1 MNKKDIS
8 IATITWARNEQEE
21 ALLRRALE
29 QLAKMEI
36 PVFISDG
43 GSGAAFLDFL
53 KRFSN
58 FFLSDPGTRGVW
70 PQAKNSLSEAYITG
84 SKFIFYTEPDK
95 LDFFATSLPLMLNN
109 MSVDEQTGVV
119 IASRSTK
126 GFATFPPFQQMTET
140 TINNCC
146 AEITGKTFDY
156 TYGPFLLNRELVPY
170 LGELPQHIGWGWRPF
185 AFCLAHRLGYK
196 VENFADDF
204 YCPPDQQQDNSKERI
219 YRMSQLSQNMEG
231 IVLSGSVNLEN
242 KNALNK

>member
-43 GSGAAFLDFL
+43 GSGAAFLGFL

-58 FFLSDPGTRGVW
+58 FFLLDPGSKGVW

-95 LDFFATSLPLMLNN
+95 LHFFATSLPLMLNN

-126 GFATFPPFQQMTET
+126 GFATFPPFQQMKET
-140 TINNCC
+140 TIII
-146 AEITGKTFDY
+146 AV
-156 TYGPFLLNRELVPY
+156 R
-170 LGELPQHIGWGWRPF
+170 
-185 AFCLAHRLGYK
+185 RLQEK
-196 VENFADDF
+196 HLIIA
-204 YCPPDQQQDNSKERI
+204 
-219 YRMSQLSQNMEG
+219 MALSY
-231 IVLSGSVNLEN
+231 
-242 KNALNK
+242 